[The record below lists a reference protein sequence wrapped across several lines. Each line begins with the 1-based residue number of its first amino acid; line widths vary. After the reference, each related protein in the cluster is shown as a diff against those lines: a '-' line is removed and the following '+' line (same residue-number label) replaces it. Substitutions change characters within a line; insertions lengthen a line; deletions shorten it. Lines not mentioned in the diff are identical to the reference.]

1 MGVRT
6 RPGIKHDHGHNQQRE
21 ALAEQHRDGTG
32 AVLQRGENAPGA
44 APAASPAPSGHNGGV
59 DWPLSLDG
67 CRALASARGCSFPQD
82 VGFWDPSGSPSPSP
96 LGLGSVCPW
105 CRGHAGL
112 WCSAP
117 WEHPKLWLF
126 LYFCFFAFFW
136 QQTYPSR
143 CFGESKTVYRGLL
156 PCQPLHT
163 GVRAEVLLWGR
174 DCGQETDLGPPAQS
188 NPFAGVSSLGY

>member
-32 AVLQRGENAPGA
+32 AVLHRGQRTVLGLRQRHCPLPWDGR
-44 APAASPAPSGHNGGV
+44 GTG
-59 DWPLSLDG
+59 WPLSLDG
-67 CRALASARGCSFPQD
+67 CWALASARDCCFLQD
-82 VGFWDPSGSPSPSP
+82 AGFWDPSGSPSPGA

-105 CRGHAGL
+105 CGGRAGL

-126 LYFCFFAFFW
+126 LFFFFLLFW

-143 CFGESKTVYRGLL
+143 CSGESKTVHRGLL
-156 PCQPLHT
+156 PCQPLRT

-174 DCGQETDLGPPAQS
+174 DCAQEPT
-188 NPFAGVSSLGY
+188 